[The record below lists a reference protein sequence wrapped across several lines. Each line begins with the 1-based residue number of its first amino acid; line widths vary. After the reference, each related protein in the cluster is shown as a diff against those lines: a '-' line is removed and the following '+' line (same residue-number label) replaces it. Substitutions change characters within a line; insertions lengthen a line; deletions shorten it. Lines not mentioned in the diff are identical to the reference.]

1 MGATIDISILDYIK
15 YEDCRESGL
24 TNMFIVSN
32 VMKLTGL
39 SKEKII
45 YIMENYDELTKKY
58 N

>member
-1 MGATIDISILDYIK
+1 MGTTIDISILDYIK

>member
-1 MGATIDISILDYIK
+1 MVIDISILDYIK

-45 YIMENYDELTKKY
+45 YIMKNYDELTKKY
-58 N
+58 NS